1 MQIPSK
7 WKHFFT
13 DIAYPF
19 HCSYDR
25 RILRYILFNTNW
37 WHLGSSTVKNSVSIT
52 SICFDDCVSQK
63 NFLLSQINLKGIKK
77 RKKKKRKP
85 VIYMFRYVDSLSSLS
100 CYIVIFKHDMHWVL
114 ILNTY
119 ENPCTI
125 LLNIS
130 SYLTHLHSSNLL
142 ISSIKYSFKI
152 FVPTMFTNNVLL
164 LFNLNRFL
172 PFLCRNLTFLK
183 LKLSFCFAPDTA
195 IWRQ

>member
-1 MQIPSK
+1 
-7 WKHFFT
+7 
-13 DIAYPF
+13 
-19 HCSYDR
+19 
-25 RILRYILFNTNW
+25 
-37 WHLGSSTVKNSVSIT
+37 
-52 SICFDDCVSQK
+52 
-63 NFLLSQINLKGIKK
+63 
-77 RKKKKRKP
+77 
-85 VIYMFRYVDSLSSLS
+85 MFRYVDSLSSLS
-100 CYIVIFKHDMHWVL
+100 CYIVIFKHDMHCVL

-142 ISSIKYSFKI
+142 ISSIKYSLKI
-152 FVPTMFTNNVLL
+152 FVPTMFTNSVLL

-195 IWRQ
+195 IWRQKSKNNYFNFEKYQKEKYLRCAFSILNNMKCWNG